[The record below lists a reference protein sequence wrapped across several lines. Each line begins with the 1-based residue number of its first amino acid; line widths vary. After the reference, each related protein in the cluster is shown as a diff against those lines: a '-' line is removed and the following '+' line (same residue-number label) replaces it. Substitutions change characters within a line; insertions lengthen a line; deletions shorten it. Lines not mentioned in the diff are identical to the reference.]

1 MKGTFAASIFSGAT
15 AGADFLPEVI
25 FGAGTVTF
33 VVEMGGV
40 FGGAAGAL
48 ILAATD
54 AGVVFGAAPVFE
66 VSVWVIFGEGA
77 LGAGVFA
84 AGFGAEKLDD
94 FAGTTFG
101 VGFARMIGVS
111 LAGGA
116 EPVADVTDLIV
127 PAELAA
133 EDEGEVFLA
142 AEEVPIARVGIVADG
157 FVRGEE
163 GFDFGFLPA
172 GNLAMRGTVNLL
184 PKAVKLDAA
193 FSLRI
198 FPWLCRNRRCDT
210 FISMLSPDDFTY
222 ALENTRVLLAPSKRL
237 DTFGSSLFN
246 YVLVTEEMDA
256 VNLSRVREGNI
267 HAERPQIITPQNM
280 AKLLLEGFGDQGRQ
294 FAEQI
299 SGQVERFAFLKYG
312 FRVSKSDIR
321 SYDVH
326 ESVENVAGRLK
337 EELERKNEPL
347 TALLTGVDDGWE
359 VCLLKFMVDMI
370 NASAP
375 GNLGDF
381 RGRGML

>member
-1 MKGTFAASIFSGAT
+1 
-15 AGADFLPEVI
+15 VI
-25 FGAGTVTF
+25 FG
-33 VVEMGGV
+33 
-40 FGGAAGAL
+40 
-48 ILAATD
+48 D
-54 AGVVFGAAPVFE
+54 
-66 VSVWVIFGEGA
+66 GA
-77 LGAGVFA
+77 LGGGVFA
-84 AGFGAEKLDD
+84 AGFGAETPAVGDLAD
-94 FAGTTFG
+94 TTFG
-101 VGFARMIGVS
+101 AGFVRMIGVS
-111 LAGGA
+111 LAGG
-116 EPVADVTDLIV
+116 EELVADVTDLIV
-127 PAELAA
+127 PAEPAV
-133 EDEGEVFLA
+133 EDEGELFFA
-142 AEEVPIARVGIVADG
+142 GEEVPIARVEVIADG

-163 GFDFGFLPA
+163 GVGFGFLPA
-172 GNLAMRGTVNLL
+172 GNLAMRGTINLL

-198 FPWLCRNRRCDT
+198 FPLLCPNRRCET
-210 FISMLSPDDFTY
+210 FRVMLSPDDFAY
-222 ALENTRVLLAPSKRL
+222 ALENTRVLLSPSKRL

-246 YVLVTEEMDA
+246 YILVTEEMDA

-267 HAERPQIITPQNM
+267 HAERPQIITPHNM
-280 AKLLLEGFGDQGRQ
+280 AKLLVEGFGDQGRQ